1 MLTISVNLTLFVFI
15 FIPVSGYV
23 ISLIGKQ
30 LKKQSTKAQEEQ
42 GSLFIYNRTLEL
54 QK

>member
-23 ISLIGKQ
+23 ISQ
-30 LKKQSTKAQEEQ
+30 RFKKQSTKAQEEQ
-42 GSLFIYNRTLEL
+42 ASYL
-54 QK
+54 Q